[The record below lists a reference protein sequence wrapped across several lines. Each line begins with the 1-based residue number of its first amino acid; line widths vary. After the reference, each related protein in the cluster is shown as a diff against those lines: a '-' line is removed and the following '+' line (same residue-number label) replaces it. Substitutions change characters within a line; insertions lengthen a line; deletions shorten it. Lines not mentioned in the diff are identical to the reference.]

1 MIRRVLSCPNKLQQL
16 AVSEQFPFFRLQ
28 VHTLSHEIVGQTLGR
43 VEEILPGCGFLRQN
57 DLVTFFAKENLGT
70 LETEFFW
77 QPDCLASSRRE
88 QFCSFSHGAPVT
100 AMIDT
105 MMNIFIEWNLVVIDK
120 LQHFGLDFI
129 ATYND
134 MAYKEGP
141 LVSPQV
147 FREVFL
153 PKMKVVADA
162 IKLPGPFTVTAISQ
176 L

>member
-77 QPDCLASSRRE
+77 QPHCLASSRRE
-88 QFCSFSHGAPVT
+88 QFCSFSHGAPCNSNDRYHDEYHEAGVISRCAT
-100 AMIDT
+100 LLGDT
-105 MMNIFIEWNLVVIDK
+105 GRLEEMGSGSDGARKEYNSEILMTNLA
-120 LQHFGLDFI
+120 GS
-129 ATYND
+129 
-134 MAYKEGP
+134 EGWR
-141 LVSPQV
+141 
-147 FREVFL
+147 F
-153 PKMKVVADA
+153 PK
-162 IKLPGPFTVTAISQ
+162 F
-176 L
+176 